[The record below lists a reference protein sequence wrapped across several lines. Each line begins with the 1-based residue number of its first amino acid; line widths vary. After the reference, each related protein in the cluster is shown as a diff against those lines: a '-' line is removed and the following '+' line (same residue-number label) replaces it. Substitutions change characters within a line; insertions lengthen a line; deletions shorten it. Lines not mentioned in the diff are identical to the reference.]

1 MKIDEAKKTKIYNSS
16 SKKHF
21 SHSKQKINQKTEK
34 HKDRCNPLNKMMSNK
49 SSINFGGN
57 GSQSKTEIV
66 YQKTKFETKQ

>member
-1 MKIDEAKKTKIYNSS
+1 M
-16 SKKHF
+16 
-21 SHSKQKINQKTEK
+21 INQKAEK
-34 HKDRCNPLNKMMSNK
+34 HEDRCNPLNKMMSNK